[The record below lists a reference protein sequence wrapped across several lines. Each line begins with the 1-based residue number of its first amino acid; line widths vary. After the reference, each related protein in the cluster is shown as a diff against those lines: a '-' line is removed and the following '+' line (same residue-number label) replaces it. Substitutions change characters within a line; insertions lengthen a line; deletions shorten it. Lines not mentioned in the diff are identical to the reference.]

1 MITTEDKNIIK
12 NIILFL
18 EENEQ
23 YGDNWKN
30 EIKVLNKIFD
40 EDKTVNLLLIIDRYE
55 KYNN

>member
-18 EENEQ
+18 EENEK

-30 EIKVLNKIFD
+30 EIKVLNKILT
-40 EDKTVNLLLIIDRYE
+40 KIN
-55 KYNN
+55 